1 MIPFKTLLVVTVFLF
16 GGTLISLC
24 SSTTGG
30 DIHYV
35 SSKPSSECFFL
46 NVSER
51 QHCKTLDEY
60 ASNTSKNSENGT
72 DNMTMM
78 FLPGVH
84 SLTGN
89 FSIEGKLHVTLVG
102 QSSQINQTHIHL
114 HHGGI
119 TVQNVAQV
127 NFYNLSINGF
137 SNYTVSLKGVID
149 VKIEDVVITGSALIY
164 HSMYWLQHCDHLRH
178 SLYRKSISHRLA

>member
-1 MIPFKTLLVVTVFLF
+1 M
-16 GGTLISLC
+16 SLC

-30 DIHYV
+30 DVHYV
-35 SSKPSSECFFL
+35 SSKPSSECLFL

-60 ASNTSKNSENGT
+60 AINYRDNSDSGGNSV
-72 DNMTMM
+72 TMM

-114 HHGGI
+114 NHCRVLTRIKLDKFMHTDSPLLLFTSQYFI
-119 TVQNVAQV
+119 
-127 NFYNLSINGF
+127 LIIRREK
-137 SNYTVSLKGVID
+137 SNNIV
-149 VKIEDVVITGSALIY
+149 
-164 HSMYWLQHCDHLRH
+164 
-178 SLYRKSISHRLA
+178 